1 MTSQSR
7 NEPAPRRPA
16 APQQT
21 QQTQQPDQPRQPTS
35 GEPSAEELR
44 ERIEHTRDE
53 LGRTVEALAAKAD
66 VKAQAREKT
75 AAMKEQATEKAALV
89 TGRIRGGVDHAVHLA
104 AEKTP
109 DPVVDKARRA
119 ALLTVGAALIVFLL
133 VRGNR
138 RRHQ

>member
-7 NEPAPRRPA
+7 NEPAPRRPTA
-16 APQQT
+16 T
-21 QQTQQPDQPRQPTS
+21 RQPRHPTAA
-35 GEPSAEELR
+35 EPSPEELR

-53 LGRTVEALAAKAD
+53 LGRAVEALAAKAD
-66 VKAQAREKT
+66 VKAQA
-75 AAMKEQATEKAALV
+75 TERAALV
-89 TGRIRGGVDHAVHLA
+89 TGRIRGGVERAVHLA

-138 RRHQ
+138 RRQQ